1 MKSTVNFT
9 LSRHNQKPHEKDLVL
24 KKKKRKKKKESIFI
38 WPVEIIE
45 N

>member
-1 MKSTVNFT
+1 MKSTVNST

-24 KKKKRKKKKESIFI
+24 KKKKKKKKESIFI